1 MSAPDSRR
9 GPFSRLYGQWL
20 DRLARAGAG
29 RTQTLVLLC
38 LCERLEFDKHGN
50 ASSWYPRA
58 ELAER
63 LEITESAIH
72 NAISGLIE
80 KRLISVKTAG
90 HKGRATV
97 YNVFPGIPWP
107 SQRRQTQQHQKGQR
121 SCATEFVGVTHSNT
135 PKTYVGVG
143 SGQRPDPSPYK
154 DVLTQLHE
162 DLASGKALRKE
173 DW

>member
-20 DRLARAGAG
+20 DRLAGAGAG

-38 LCERLEFDKHGN
+38 LCERLEFDEHGN
-50 ASSWYPRA
+50 ASAWFPRA

-63 LEITESAIH
+63 LGVTEKSVS
-72 NAISGLIE
+72 NAASGLTG
-80 KRLISVKTAG
+80 KGLLSVKKAG
-90 HKGRATV
+90 HNGRATV

-107 SQRRQTQQHQKGQR
+107 MQRYHAQQHQSVSRYCCGP
-121 SCATEFVGVTHSNT
+121 SVGTTPSST
-135 PKTYVGVG
+135 PKTYKGAG
-143 SGQRPDPSPYK
+143 LTLSSPYK
-154 DVLTQLHE
+154 TITQQNLEAVRDGTALT
-162 DLASGKALRKE
+162 RE